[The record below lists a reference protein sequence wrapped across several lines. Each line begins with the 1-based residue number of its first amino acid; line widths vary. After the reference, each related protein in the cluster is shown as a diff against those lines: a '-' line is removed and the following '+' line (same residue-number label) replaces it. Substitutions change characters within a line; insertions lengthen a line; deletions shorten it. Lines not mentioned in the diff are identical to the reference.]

1 MYYTKDH
8 EWIDYLGVSALIG
21 IHKNKL
27 SGIRRA
33 LHADFCPI
41 PSVLP
46 QGAVIA
52 EFHSERGS
60 IQVHMPVNG
69 SVIAINPKLLNNP
82 SLIVHE
88 ALHSMWIAKI
98 SPAAP
103 YLSAGLLRPHQ
114 YELLTSKTG
123 ALQYE

>member
-27 SGIRRA
+27 SGINKIV
-33 LHADFCPI
+33 HADFCRI
-41 PSVLP
+41 PSVLT

-52 EFHSERGS
+52 EFHSERG
-60 IQVHMPVNG
+60 ILPVYMPVSG
-69 SVIAINPKLLNNP
+69 SLIAINPKLLNNP
-82 SLIVHE
+82 SLIFNE
-88 ALHSMWIAKI
+88 APHSIWVAKI

-103 YLSAGLLRPHQ
+103 YLRAGLLQPQQ
-114 YELLTSKTG
+114 YELLMSKKV